1 MKPKF
6 LYAAMLLISLG
17 LFTSA
22 KEANWLCMADIICKK
37 SKEQPVNQ
45 KDVVDKSFDLS
56 PLRQFIF
63 ISVISN

>member
-17 LFTSA
+17 LYTSA
-22 KEANWLCMADIICKK
+22 REANRLCMADIICKK
-37 SKEQPVNQ
+37 SQKEQSVKQ

-63 ISVISN
+63 ISTIK